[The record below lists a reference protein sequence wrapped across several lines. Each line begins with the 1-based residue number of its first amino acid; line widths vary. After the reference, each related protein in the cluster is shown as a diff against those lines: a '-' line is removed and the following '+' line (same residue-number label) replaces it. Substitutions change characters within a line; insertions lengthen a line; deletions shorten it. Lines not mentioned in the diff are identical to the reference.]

1 VNADAGMFPET
12 VMDAGNPENAFVP
25 TEVMD
30 DDCMVIVFKAEQP

>member
-12 VMDAGNPENAFVP
+12 VMDAGNPENAFAP

-30 DDCMVIVFKAEQP
+30 EDCIVIVFKAEQP